1 MNNRLMG
8 LFIEF
13 DEMGFEPTTVCPN
26 PEETAV
32 EWKERVSK
40 EINELES
47 ENKLLK
53 RALEDACRYIR
64 DLDFYGA
71 CNCCVDE
78 QYRLVDK
85 YGHCRCEYCFAP
97 DTMVAFWMKKAEE
110 ELSEE
115 ENG

>member
-1 MNNRLMG
+1 MG

-53 RALEDACRYIR
+53 KAIEDACRYIR
-64 DLDFYGA
+64 DLDLNAA
-71 CNCCVDE
+71 CECCVE
-78 QYRLVDK
+78 ENYRLVNT
-85 YGHCRCEYCFAP
+85 YGNYFCEHCCAP
-97 DTMVAFWMKKAEE
+97 YAMVAFWMKKAEE
-110 ELSEE
+110 EIKEE
-115 ENG
+115 S